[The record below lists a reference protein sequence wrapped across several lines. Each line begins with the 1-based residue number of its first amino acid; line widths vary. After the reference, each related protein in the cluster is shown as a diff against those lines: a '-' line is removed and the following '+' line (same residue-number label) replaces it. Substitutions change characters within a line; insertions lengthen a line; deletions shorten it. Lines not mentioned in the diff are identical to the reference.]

1 VWLGLGLAACASQAA
16 TEGDGAVLRVLLPR
30 EVEQID
36 PRFTADAYGLRVSRL
51 LFASLVTID
60 PHTLDAVPDL
70 AQRVEVV
77 SPIEYRAFLR
87 PGLKFADGS
96 VLDARDVKAT
106 FDSIRDPR
114 VRSPYARTYAR
125 IVAIETPNA
134 QQVVFR
140 LQSPHATFLTDLEM
154 PILRAEDAR
163 VRVEGREQSVVGA
176 GPYRLLSRTTG
187 RLVLAPNP
195 QWHRGAPRHPHVEL
209 SVVRDDNTRAL
220 RLLAGAAD
228 LVINGV
234 PPLLVPLFANH
245 DTFQVKSARGIGTA
259 YLGARTDRG
268 PLADA
273 RVRQALSLLIDRD
286 AIIKHKLGGRAL
298 PARGWITPG
307 HWAFAD
313 DLPAPRFDPAAAA
326 RLLDEAGYP
335 SRDGVR
341 MQLVLRCGS
350 DRFRQSL
357 AHAIAA
363 MARQAGVAIDVRPSE
378 VATLIADLNRG
389 HFDLG
394 LLEVP
399 EVIEPHVLSWFFGSD
414 RIPDGRKVEG
424 ANRWRFRSAALDAAL
439 EEGRVQVDRARRVA
453 SYREVQRILAHD
465 LPVIPLWHEDV
476 VAVLG
481 PRARDVAVPRDGRFS
496 TLAW

>member
-1 VWLGLGLAACASQAA
+1 MNDSDA
-16 TEGDGAVLRVLLPR
+16 AVLRVLLPR

-36 PRFTADAYGLRVSRL
+36 PRFTVDAYGLRVSRM

-60 PHTLDAVPDL
+60 PRTLETVPDL
-70 AQRVEVV
+70 AERVDVV
-77 SPIEYRAFLR
+77 SPVEYRATLR
-87 PGLKFADGS
+87 AGLKFSDGS
-96 VLDARDVKAT
+96 PLDAHDVKAT
-106 FDSIRDPR
+106 FESILDPR
-114 VRSPYARTYAR
+114 VGSRYAQTYAR
-125 IVAIETPNA
+125 IAAIETPSA
-134 QQVVFR
+134 REVVFR
-140 LQSPHATFLTDLEM
+140 LKSAHATFLTDLEM
-154 PILRAEDAR
+154 PILRAEDGR
-163 VRVEGREQSVVGA
+163 VRVEGRDRLVVGA
-176 GPYRLLSRTTG
+176 GPYRLLSRTSG
-187 RLVLAPNP
+187 RLHLVANP
-195 QWHRGAPRHPHVEL
+195 HWHRGVAQRPQVEL

-228 LVINGV
+228 LAINGV
-234 PPLLVPLFANH
+234 PPLLVPLFTH
-245 DTFQVKSARGIGTA
+245 GDGFQVKSARGIGTA

-268 PLADA
+268 PLSDV
-273 RVRQALSLLIDRD
+273 RVRQALSLLIDRA
-286 AIIKHKLGGRAL
+286 AIIEHKLGGRAL

-313 DLPAPRFDPAAAA
+313 DVPTPTFDPGAAA
-326 RLLDEAGYP
+326 RLLDAAGYP

-414 RIPDGRKVEG
+414 RIPNGRTVEG
-424 ANRWRFRSAALDAAL
+424 ANRWRFRSRSLDDAL
-439 EEGRVQVDRARRVA
+439 ERGRTRVGRAERIA
-453 SYREVQRILAHD
+453 AYREAQHILARN

-481 PRARDVAVPRDGRFS
+481 PRAADIVVPRDGRFS